1 MAARTVTTKARWQ
14 GESRMLAPIL
24 PVQTVIFQ
32 ILFLLIAIALE
43 GFILHRNLLLSRK
56 SSIEYAISINLL
68 YTIVGWL
75 IFFFIQPLLSATL
88 RLQLI
93 SYVFFN
99 SFHKTQLPSLDAT
112 ILCIGIISFFV
123 AFIVKMLGL
132 YFLEWL
138 LTFPQKN
145 TKNHYQKT
153 IRMRIKSRKSS
164 KKITYNQNTS
174 KATVILVANA
184 LSHSVLLGLLLLRSF
199 QIK

>member
-1 MAARTVTTKARWQ
+1 
-14 GESRMLAPIL
+14 MLAPIL

-43 GFILHRNLLLSRK
+43 GYILHRKLQLSRQN
-56 SSIEYAISINLL
+56 SIEYAISINLL
-68 YTIVGWL
+68 STIVGWL
-75 IFFFIQPLLSATL
+75 IFFFIQPLLPAPL

-99 SFHKTQLPSLDAT
+99 SFHQNQLTSLNAA
-112 ILCIGIISFFV
+112 IVLIGIISFFV
-123 AFIVKMLGL
+123 AFFVKMLGL

-138 LTFPQKN
+138 ITFPQKTQN
-145 TKNHYQKT
+145 NQYKKT
-153 IRMRIKSRKSS
+153 IKMRLKTRKSPS
-164 KKITYNQNTS
+164 KVFSNQNTS

-199 QIK
+199 QLK

>member
-1 MAARTVTTKARWQ
+1 
-14 GESRMLAPIL
+14 MLAPLL

-43 GFILHRNLLLSRK
+43 GYILHRKLQLSRK

-75 IFFFIQPLLSATL
+75 IFFFIQPLLPVAL

-93 SYVFFN
+93 SYIFFN
-99 SFHKTQLPSLDAT
+99 TFHQNQLPSLNAA
-112 ILCIGIISFFV
+112 IVFIGIVSFFV
-123 AFIVKMLGL
+123 AFVVKVLGL
-132 YFLEWL
+132 YIMEWL
-138 LTFPQKN
+138 LTFPHKTTTN
-145 TKNHYQKT
+145 TYQKT
-153 IRMRIKSRKSS
+153 IKLRSKSRKSFNKLTS
-164 KKITYNQNTS
+164 NKNTS

-199 QIK
+199 QLK